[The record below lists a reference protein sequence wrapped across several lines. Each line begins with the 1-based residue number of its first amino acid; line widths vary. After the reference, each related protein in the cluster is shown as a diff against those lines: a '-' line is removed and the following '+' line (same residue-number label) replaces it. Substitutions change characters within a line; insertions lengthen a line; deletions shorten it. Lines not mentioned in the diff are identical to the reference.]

1 MTTVFISVECTLFS
15 HFTDVLF
22 IYLFLSKI
30 ILTIL
35 THCFRE
41 HCAELCVQVLSGF
54 WLSSYVKTS
63 EFTNWHKTLWNPCL
77 HWERGRDGYVVQ
89 QAYDGNLLFT
99 SLLYLY
105 LIWGCSSW
113 PSYRVCSHSTMRVMS
128 WPTNLSPTNNSY
140 SLTCRM

>member
-1 MTTVFISVECTLFS
+1 MSVHYFHISQKYY
-15 HFTDVLF
+15 LF

-30 ILTIL
+30 LMRKSTPIL

-63 EFTNWHKTLWNPCL
+63 EFTNWHKPLWNPCL
-77 HWERGRDGYVVQ
+77 HWERGRDGFVVQ

-99 SLLYLY
+99 SCCIYILFGVAALGLPTGTVHI
-105 LIWGCSSW
+105 LPWGLWAGPRIWALQTTAT
-113 PSYRVCSHSTMRVMS
+113 V
-128 WPTNLSPTNNSY
+128 
-140 SLTCRM
+140 